1 MVAEISIQE
10 QVSSAEKQP
19 VLAKTHCRN
28 QKKNT
33 DEQWRIINYITENQK
48 DRKSPIHLKSTI
60 KP

>member
-28 QKKNT
+28 KKKKKKHT
-33 DEQWRIINYITENQK
+33 DEQWRIIN
-48 DRKSPIHLKSTI
+48 
-60 KP
+60 